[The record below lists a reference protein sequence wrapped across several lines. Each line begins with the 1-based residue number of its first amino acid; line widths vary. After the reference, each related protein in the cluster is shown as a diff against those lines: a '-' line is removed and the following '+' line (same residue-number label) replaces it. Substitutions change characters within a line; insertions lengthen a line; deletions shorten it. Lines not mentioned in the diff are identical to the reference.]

1 MKIVVNMLIIA
12 VLLIGGCSSGRAESH
27 SRAGYN
33 FSMIDKVAIVA
44 VEGAVKSEPAKN
56 QIADLF
62 AMEFLKKGYAPVE
75 RAHVRVLLEE
85 QELQA
90 SELTTEAGAAEAGKI
105 LNVPAVLVISIPH
118 FSDEIAMTAKL
129 VDIQDGSILWLGSGS
144 GKTGKFL
151 STVFGAALGA
161 GAGAA
166 VSSEEDELFGG
177 VVGGV
182 LGGIAGAALSPQE
195 TEQVQRIIKRMCRT
209 LPSRLTTEW

>member
-1 MKIVVNMLIIA
+1 MKIVVNVLIIA
-12 VLLIGGCSSGRAESH
+12 VLFIGGCSSGRAESH

-62 AMEFLKKGYAPVE
+62 AMEFLKKGYAPVDW
-75 RAHVRVLLEE
+75 AYVKALLEE

-105 LNVPAVLVISIPH
+105 LNVPAVLIISIQH
-118 FSDEIAMTAKL
+118 FGDEIAMTAKL
-129 VDIQDGSILWLGSGS
+129 VDIQDDSILWLGSGS
-144 GKTGKFL
+144 GKTRGFL
-151 STVFGAALGA
+151 GFGSLW

-166 VSSEEDELFGG
+166 VSSEENELFGG
-177 VVGGV
+177 VAGGMLGGV
-182 LGGIAGAALSPQE
+182 AGSALSPQE
-195 TEQVQRIIKRMCRT
+195 TKQAQRIIKRMCRT